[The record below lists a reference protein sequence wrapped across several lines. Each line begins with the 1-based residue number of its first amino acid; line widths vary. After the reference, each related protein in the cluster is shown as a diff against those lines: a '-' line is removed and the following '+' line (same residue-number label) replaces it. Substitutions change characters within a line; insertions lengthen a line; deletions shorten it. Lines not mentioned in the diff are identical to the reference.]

1 MRSGKRRTGYFEEK
15 PELCYSGFGGFCRYD
30 SVGIP
35 SRISGAVKG
44 ALKKLIEKGETYM
57 SSENELNQTGFDAIA
72 EAVQKLYPDQEGLYY
87 GTVIPYVLGKAV
99 MASLTGIILHTVLP
113 SFTKK
118 RAKIRR

>member
-30 SVGIP
+30 SAGIP

-44 ALKKLIEKGETYM
+44 ALEKLIEKGETYM

-72 EAVQKLYPDQEGLYY
+72 EAV
-87 GTVIPYVLGKAV
+87 
-99 MASLTGIILHTVLP
+99 
-113 SFTKK
+113 
-118 RAKIRR
+118 